1 MNATKTTT
9 ELKSLARELL
19 LGKYKT
25 FILAYV
31 SIQAIILA
39 LTMVISAVTSSQ
51 SVWAVV
57 LEVLLSFILELISAV
72 FSVGLIRF
80 ALHIVRNQP
89 YKVSDIFFAFTSHP
103 DKAIIAK
110 FLLLG
115 LDVVCMLPA
124 VLFCILYYIAQD
136 SYYLILIACLLF
148 AIGLV
153 AAAVFHLSFEMV
165 FYTLVDYPDASVIE
179 LFRYSLNV
187 MRGHRIR
194 LFYLV
199 ASFLPLFIL
208 SVCSLGIGLL
218 FVVPYFKTTLALFY
232 QDVFYITEDEK
243 EE

>member
-31 SIQAIILA
+31 SMQVMILA
-39 LTMVISAVTSSQ
+39 LTMIISTVTSTQ
-51 SVWAVV
+51 SIWAMV

-72 FSVGLIRF
+72 FSVGLIHF

-103 DKAIIAK
+103 DKAIISR
-110 FLLLG
+110 FLLFLM
-115 LDVVCMLPA
+115 DAVCMLPA
-124 VLFCILYYIAQD
+124 ILFFILYYIAQNA
-136 SYYLILIACLLF
+136 SYLIMIACLLL

-153 AAAVFHLSFEMV
+153 AAVIFHLSFEMV

-232 QDVFYITEDEK
+232 QDVFYITEEEK